1 MLKAFFFAIFLPP
14 TYLSLRLLI
23 RRAWPLWARL
33 AAIAALYV
41 ISQVYTIDSTLFR
54 NLSGPDMPACLL
66 LLQIWLFTAMMLLFL
81 LVLGWDAA
89 RLAAWALRGLAAFAG
104 RIAGRIPTPRP
115 GTFVPARRTF
125 LRQGAASLGLTLG
138 TPAVCLAT
146 SAAGVAR
153 GTALPQLHR
162 MEAFLPQ
169 LPPALDGF
177 CLAHITDVHIGP
189 LTSID
194 WVRQLVARTNVVR
207 PDLICLTGDLT
218 DGRWNYQVAHG
229 GTRIEAVREFAAF
242 RARHGVFGCT
252 GNHEYYSDYEGWMA
266 LYDSVGIRMLHNAGA
281 VLEHGGARVAV
292 AGLDDSVVAESAAQ
306 TLSGLPGRTEGI
318 FRILMDHRPT
328 RAAANAAAGADLQ
341 LSGHT
346 HGGQCLGM
354 DRIVARANSG
364 LVRGWYT
371 ISGMPLYVSS
381 GAGLWS
387 GFPVRLGIPAEI
399 ACITLRKGQ
408 GDRPVMRDV

>member
-1 MLKAFFFAIFLPP
+1 
-14 TYLSLRLLI
+14 
-23 RRAWPLWARL
+23 
-33 AAIAALYV
+33 
-41 ISQVYTIDSTLFR
+41 
-54 NLSGPDMPACLL
+54 
-66 LLQIWLFTAMMLLFL
+66 
-81 LVLGWDAA
+81 
-89 RLAAWALRGLAAFAG
+89 
-104 RIAGRIPTPRP
+104 
-115 GTFVPARRTF
+115 
-125 LRQGAASLGLTLG
+125 
-138 TPAVCLAT
+138 
-146 SAAGVAR
+146 
-153 GTALPQLHR
+153 
-162 MEAFLPQ
+162 
-169 LPPALDGF
+169 
-177 CLAHITDVHIGP
+177 
-189 LTSID
+189 
-194 WVRQLVARTNVVR
+194 
-207 PDLICLTGDLT
+207 
-218 DGRWNYQVAHG
+218 
-229 GTRIEAVREFAAF
+229 
-242 RARHGVFGCT
+242 
-252 GNHEYYSDYEGWMA
+252 
-266 LYDSVGIRMLHNAGA
+266 HNAGA
-281 VLEHGGARVAV
+281 VLDHGGTRVAV
-292 AGLDDSVVAESAAQ
+292 AGLDDSVVAKSAAQ